1 MTHVLVSGKV
11 HSDGIALLRA
21 RQGVTVEQM
30 ETGAAAAFVTRLPE
44 ADALLIR
51 TAPLPAAAVEQAGR
65 LRIVSRH
72 GVGTDN
78 LPLALLTARRIPV
91 TVIGNAGS
99 VAVAEHTLYAMLAL
113 AKQGFRFDRAVR
125 ENDWELR
132 NRLSPDDLEGQTLL
146 ILGLG
151 RIGRAVARRAAAFDM
166 RILGFDPALDRDAAA
181 ELGVARVDDWR
192 AALPEADFVT
202 LHLPRSPATDGM
214 IGARELAAMK
224 PTAFLINTSRGGLV
238 DEAALAAALA
248 EGRIAGAA
256 IDTLE
261 SEPPPPDHPL
271 LRSDR
276 VLLSPHVAGLSQNA
290 ARRMSLAAAA
300 NILAAL
306 DGTLDPATVINPE
319 VLAR

>member
-11 HSDGIALLRA
+11 HPDGIALLRA

-30 ETGAAAAFVTRLPE
+30 ETGAAATFVARLPE

-72 GVGTDN
+72 GVGYDN

-132 NRLSPDDLEGQTLL
+132 NRLSPGDLEGQTLL

-181 ELGVARVDDWR
+181 ELGVSRVDDWR

-202 LHLPRSPATDGM
+202 LHLPRTPATDGM
-214 IGARELAAMK
+214 IGARELAAMR
-224 PTAFLINTSRGGLV
+224 PAAFLINTSRGGLV

-271 LRSDR
+271 LQSDR